1 MLEGQNVEIEVFETK
16 RFTKALDGLRLS
28 NDLQK
33 IVDNEIDNIIENPEI
48 GTQKKGDLS
57 YLWVHKFKLNSQEI
71 LLGYSWLDN
80 KIELYLLNL
89 GSHENFYKEM
99 KKRRKA
105 DLKIIHNK

>member
-1 MLEGQNVEIEVFETK
+1 MLEGQGVEIEVFETK
-16 RFTKALDGLRLS
+16 RFTKALDNLRLS
-28 NDLQK
+28 DELQE
-33 IVDNEIDNIIENPEI
+33 IVDDEIDKVVDNPDL

-57 YLWVHKFKLNSQEI
+57 YLWVHKFRLNGQEV
-71 LLGYSWLDN
+71 LLGYSWLDD

-105 DLKIIHNK
+105 DLKIIGKK